1 MNFSDSSVKSEGIID
16 KIQKSIE
23 KTSSTISSTLSSSV
37 QSGYNSIF
45 EGSSLYIGLIV
56 VIIVCVLLA
65 YLLYYLITTRVF
77 LQSILMAEE
86 TKSPVLCNEKKK
98 VKFIYDKTGNG
109 ERRSFT
115 FWIYIHDMNKYK
127 GMYKNVF
134 NITKDEKNTDL
145 TKMSP
150 YVFLDK
156 DNNRMYVSFGSSLPE
171 NRYNNYSKLTI
182 DTLSEFMKQGITIP
196 YIPLQRWVHIG
207 IVCNANS
214 YKNYIYAYVDGDLV
228 NSTSTGEND
237 NYLANSAVKKDLK
250 NLDMN
255 VSGYLNIGGNNN
267 DFAEGPGF
275 SGLISK
281 VTTYNYELNQKDI
294 YGDYYKGPIGG
305 FLSKIGLS
313 NYGVR
318 NPIYKI

>member
-1 MNFSDSSVKSEGIID
+1 MSSTDSNSKSEGIID
-16 KIQKSIE
+16 KIYGSLQKVA
-23 KTSSTISSTLSSSV
+23 SSTSSTLSSSV
-37 QSGYNSIF
+37 QSGYNSLF

-56 VIIVCVLLA
+56 VVIVCVLIA

-77 LQSILMAEE
+77 LQSVIMAEE
-86 TKSPVLCNEKKK
+86 TKSPVVCTEKQKY
-98 VKFIYDKTGNG
+98 KFVYDKTGNG

-115 FWIYIHDMNKYK
+115 FWIYVHDMNKYK

-134 NITKDEKNTDL
+134 NITSGEKNTDL

-150 YVFLDK
+150 FVFLDK
-156 DNNRMYVSFGSSLPE
+156 DNNRMYVRFGSSLPE
-171 NRYNNYSKLTI
+171 LQYNNYSDLT
-182 DTLSEFMKQGITIP
+182 DTTLGQFMKQGIVIP

-228 NSTSTGEND
+228 NSTSTGEID
-237 NYLANSAVKKDLK
+237 NFITNSARKDLR

-255 VSGYLNIGGNNN
+255 VNGYLNIGGNNN

-275 SGLISK
+275 SGLVSK
-281 VTTYNYELNQKDI
+281 ITTYNYELNQKDI
-294 YGDYYKGPIGG
+294 FADYYKGPIGG

-313 NYGVR
+313 NYRVR

>member
-1 MNFSDSSVKSEGIID
+1 MSSSDSNSKSEGGLID
-16 KIQKSIE
+16 KLYGSLE
-23 KTSSTISSTLSSSV
+23 KTSSTITSTLSSSV
-37 QSGYNSIF
+37 QSGYNSLF

-56 VIIVCVLLA
+56 VVIVCVLIA

-77 LQSILMAEE
+77 LQSMLMAKE
-86 TKSPVLCNEKKK
+86 TKSPVVCTEKQRY
-98 VKFIYDKTGNG
+98 KFIYDKTGNG

-134 NITKDEKNTDL
+134 NITATEKNIDL
-145 TKMSP
+145 TKTSP
-150 YVFLDK
+150 FVFLDK
-156 DNNRMYVSFGSSLPE
+156 DNNRMYVRFGSSLPE
-171 NRYNNYSKLTI
+171 PSINYSQLTETGI
-182 DTLSEFMKQGITIP
+182 NEFMKQGIVIP

-207 IVCNANS
+207 IVCNSNS

-228 NSTSTGEND
+228 NSTSTNEED
-237 NYLANSAVKKDLK
+237 TYLGNVKKDLR
-250 NLDMN
+250 NLDLN
-255 VSGYLNIGGNNN
+255 VNGFLNIGGNNN

-275 SGLISK
+275 SGLVSK
-281 VTTYNYELNQKDI
+281 ITTFNYELNQKDI
-294 YGDYYKGPIGG
+294 FNDYYKGPIGG
-305 FLSKIGLS
+305 FLAKIGLS